1 MKFLTNFFNWYFGKK
16 KLPYWCIIIFDI
28 LLCFLSGFFVFWLRS
43 YDIKAEEHLPLF
55 STFCAFAAINLIGF
69 RLFHTYSGILR
80 YSQFI
85 DLLKVLYPFL
95 SYWQRCSTSS
105 STKSDGTI
113 ISSSS
118 RAA

>member
-1 MKFLTNFFNWYFGKK
+1 MTNFFNWYFGKK

-28 LLCFLSGFFVFWLRS
+28 LLCFVSGFLVFWLRS

-55 STFCAFAAINLIGF
+55 CTFCAFAAINLIGF

-85 DLLKVLYPFL
+85 DLLKPVPFL

-105 STKSDGTI
+105 SSKSDGTI